1 MSSGIWWL
9 VHILKLWSKDCTKFS
24 FIVVIECAYV
34 VRVCSRGEVDS
45 LRHVK
50 QGWQKPHQKKSET
63 VKLDRESEQILVQ
76 EIDTS
81 VIKSKKTRKP
91 KTSMEFDRDWRR
103 LKSTEEK
110 HG

>member
-1 MSSGIWWL
+1 
-9 VHILKLWSKDCTKFS
+9 
-24 FIVVIECAYV
+24 VIECAYV